1 MLSKIKQS
9 WKVKDVRRRILYT
22 LMMILIFRI
31 GTTIPVPGVDTSII
45 SKLVSGNSL
54 LALYNMFT
62 GGAFSNFTLFALGIG
77 PYITASII
85 IQLLTVGFESL
96 KELQKSGEEGRKKM
110 NMYTRYTALVLAIIQ
125 AVGITLGVVKG
136 ALKSDNIFFI
146 TTVIITLIAASMI
159 LMWMG
164 DRITEKG
171 LGNGS
176 SIIIFVG
183 IISRIPTDIISVVN
197 SVQSGT
203 IKLWLAIIL
212 AIIMLITI
220 TLVTFINEA
229 VRKIPVQYAKK
240 VVGRKMVGAQNTHIP
255 LKLAMAGVM
264 PIIFASAFMTFPAM
278 IIQIFVP
285 DIATQAGFW
294 SVIYKFSIATSSSAV
309 PIGYT
314 IANAL
319 VYLLL
324 IVGFTFFY
332 SYATFNPADIS
343 STIKRNGGFIPGIR
357 AGKPTTEYLSSVMS
371 KLLWFGGLFL
381 AVIAIIPMLARF
393 LPIDLAFGGTS
404 ILIVV
409 GVALEMIQQ
418 LESQLAVRHYKGF
431 LE

>member
-31 GTTIPVPGVDTSII
+31 GTTIPVPDVNTSII
-45 SKLVSGNSL
+45 SSLVSGNSL

-85 IQLLTVGFESL
+85 IQLLTVGFDSL

-110 NMYTRYTALVLAIIQ
+110 NMYTKYTALVLAIIQ
-125 AVGITLGVVKG
+125 AVGITLGVIKS
-136 ALKSDNIFFI
+136 ALTSDSIFSI
-146 TTVIITLIAASMI
+146 ATVIMTLVSASMI

-183 IISRIPTDIISVVN
+183 IISRIPSDLISVVK

-203 IKLWLAIIL
+203 LVLWLAIVL
-212 AIIMLITI
+212 AVIMLVTI
-220 TLVTFINEA
+220 ALVTFINEA

-240 VVGRKMVGAQNTHIP
+240 VVGRKLYGGQNSHIP
-255 LKLAMAGVM
+255 MKVNQSGVM
-264 PIIFASAFMTFPAM
+264 PIIFASSLLAFPQTIALFMGKNA
-278 IIQIFVP
+278 QNFVSTYLSTSG
-285 DIATQAGFW
+285 DIGFW
-294 SVIYKFSIATSSSAV
+294 IYRSLEV
-309 PIGYT
+309 
-314 IANAL
+314 
-319 VYLLL
+319 LL
-324 IVGFTFFY
+324 IVFF
-332 SYATFNPADIS
+332 SYFYTTISFNVDDLAENM
-343 STIKRNGGFIPGIR
+343 KNNGGFIPGIR
-357 AGKPTTEYLSSVMS
+357 PGRPTVDYLSKILSRIT
-371 KLLWFGGLFL
+371 LAGALFL
-381 AVIAIIPMLARF
+381 AVIAMIPAFTVHFMSVNMSLA
-393 LPIDLAFGGTS
+393 GTS

-409 GVALEMIQQ
+409 GVALELKRQ
-418 LESQLAVRHYKGF
+418 LESHLVMRSYQGF
-431 LE
+431 LK

>member
-31 GTTIPVPGVDTSII
+31 GTTIPVPDVNTSII
-45 SKLVSGNSL
+45 SSLVSGNSL

-110 NMYTRYTALVLAIIQ
+110 NMYTKYTALVLAIIQ
-125 AVGITLGVVKG
+125 AVGITLGVIKS
-136 ALKSDNIFFI
+136 ALTSDSIFSI
-146 TTVIITLIAASMI
+146 ATVIMTLVSASMI

-183 IISRIPTDIISVVN
+183 IISRIPSDLISVVK

-203 IKLWLAIIL
+203 LVLWLAIVL
-212 AIIMLITI
+212 AVIMLVTI
-220 TLVTFINEA
+220 ALVTFINEA

-240 VVGRKMVGAQNTHIP
+240 VVGRKLYGGQNSHIP
-255 LKLAMAGVM
+255 MKVNQSGVM
-264 PIIFASAFMTFPAM
+264 PIIFASSLLAFPQTIALFMGKNA
-278 IIQIFVP
+278 QNFVSTYLSTSG
-285 DIATQAGFW
+285 DIGFW
-294 SVIYKFSIATSSSAV
+294 IYRSLEV
-309 PIGYT
+309 
-314 IANAL
+314 
-319 VYLLL
+319 LL
-324 IVGFTFFY
+324 IVFF
-332 SYATFNPADIS
+332 SYFYTTISFNVDDIAENM
-343 STIKRNGGFIPGIR
+343 KNNGGFIPGIR
-357 AGKPTTEYLSSVMS
+357 PGRPTVDYLSKILSRIT
-371 KLLWFGGLFL
+371 LAGALFL
-381 AVIAIIPMLARF
+381 AVIAMIPAFTVHFMSVNMSLA
-393 LPIDLAFGGTS
+393 GTS

-409 GVALEMIQQ
+409 GVALELKRQ
-418 LESQLAVRHYKGF
+418 LESHLVMRSYQGF
-431 LE
+431 LK

>member
-31 GTTIPVPGVDTSII
+31 GTTIPVPDVDTSII

-125 AVGITLGVVKG
+125 AVGITLGVIKS
-136 ALKSDNIFFI
+136 ALTSDSIFSI
-146 TTVIITLIAASMI
+146 ATVIMTLVSASMI

-183 IISRIPTDIISVVN
+183 IISRIPSDLISVVK

-203 IKLWLAIIL
+203 LVLWLAIVL
-212 AIIMLITI
+212 AVIMLVTI
-220 TLVTFINEA
+220 ALVTFINEA

-240 VVGRKMVGAQNTHIP
+240 VVGRKLYGGQNSHIP
-255 LKLAMAGVM
+255 MKVNQSGVM
-264 PIIFASAFMTFPAM
+264 PIIFASSLLAFPQTIALFMGKNA
-278 IIQIFVP
+278 QNFVSTYLSTSG
-285 DIATQAGFW
+285 DIGFW
-294 SVIYKFSIATSSSAV
+294 IYRSLEV
-309 PIGYT
+309 
-314 IANAL
+314 
-319 VYLLL
+319 LL
-324 IVGFTFFY
+324 IVFF
-332 SYATFNPADIS
+332 SYFYTTISFNVDDIAENM
-343 STIKRNGGFIPGIR
+343 KNNGGFIPGIR
-357 AGKPTTEYLSSVMS
+357 PGRPTVDYLSKILSRIT
-371 KLLWFGGLFL
+371 LAGALFL
-381 AVIAIIPMLARF
+381 AVIAMIPAFTVHFMSVNMSLA
-393 LPIDLAFGGTS
+393 GTS

-409 GVALEMIQQ
+409 GVALELKRQ
-418 LESQLAVRHYKGF
+418 LESHLVMRSYQGF
-431 LE
+431 LK

>member
-31 GTTIPVPGVDTSII
+31 GTTIPVPDVNTSII
-45 SKLVSGNSL
+45 SSLVSGNSL

-85 IQLLTVGFESL
+85 IQLLTVGFDSL

-110 NMYTRYTALVLAIIQ
+110 NMYTKYTALVLAIIQ
-125 AVGITLGVVKG
+125 AVGITLGVIKS
-136 ALKSDNIFFI
+136 ALTSDSIFSI
-146 TTVIITLIAASMI
+146 ATVIMTLVSASMI

-171 LGNGS
+171 LGNGT

-240 VVGRKMVGAQNTHIP
+240 VVGRKLYGGQNSHIP
-255 LKLAMAGVM
+255 MKVNQSGVM
-264 PIIFASAFMTFPAM
+264 PIIFASSLLAFPQTIALFMGKNA
-278 IIQIFVP
+278 QNFVSTYLSTSG
-285 DIATQAGFW
+285 DIGFW
-294 SVIYKFSIATSSSAV
+294 IYRSLEV
-309 PIGYT
+309 
-314 IANAL
+314 
-319 VYLLL
+319 LL
-324 IVGFTFFY
+324 IVFF
-332 SYATFNPADIS
+332 SYFYTTISFNVDDIAENM
-343 STIKRNGGFIPGIR
+343 KNNGGFIPGIR
-357 AGKPTTEYLSSVMS
+357 PGRPTVDYLSKILSRIT
-371 KLLWFGGLFL
+371 LAGALFL
-381 AVIAIIPMLARF
+381 AVIAMIPAFTVHFMSVNMSLA
-393 LPIDLAFGGTS
+393 GTS

-409 GVALEMIQQ
+409 GVALELKRQ
-418 LESQLAVRHYKGF
+418 LESHLVMRSYQGF
-431 LE
+431 LK

>member
-45 SKLVSGNSL
+45 SSLVSGNSL

-110 NMYTRYTALVLAIIQ
+110 NMYTRYTALALAIIQ
-125 AVGITLGVVKG
+125 AVGITLGVVRS

-146 TTVIITLIAASMI
+146 TTVIITLISASMI

-176 SIIIFVG
+176 SVIIFIG
-183 IISRIPTDIISVVN
+183 IISRIPSDIISIVD
-197 SVQSGT
+197 SVQAET
-203 IKLWLAIIL
+203 LLLWLAILL
-212 AIIMLITI
+212 AVIMLVTI

-240 VVGRKMVGAQNTHIP
+240 VVGRKLYGGQNSHIP
-255 LKLAMAGVM
+255 MKVNQSGVM
-264 PIIFASAFMTFPAM
+264 PIIFASSLLAFPQTIALFMGENA
-278 IIQIFVP
+278 QNFVSTYLSTSG
-285 DIATQAGFW
+285 DIGFW
-294 SVIYKFSIATSSSAV
+294 IYRSLEV
-309 PIGYT
+309 
-314 IANAL
+314 
-319 VYLLL
+319 LL
-324 IVGFTFFY
+324 IVFF
-332 SYATFNPADIS
+332 SYFYTTISFNVDDIAENM
-343 STIKRNGGFIPGIR
+343 KNNGGFIPGIR
-357 AGKPTTEYLSSVMS
+357 PGRPTIDYLSKILSRIT
-371 KLLWFGGLFL
+371 LAGALFL
-381 AVIAIIPMLARF
+381 ALIAMIPALTVHFMNVNMSLA
-393 LPIDLAFGGTS
+393 GTS

-409 GVALEMIQQ
+409 GVALELKRQ
-418 LESQLAVRHYKGF
+418 LESHLVMRSYQGF
-431 LE
+431 LK

>member
-240 VVGRKMVGAQNTHIP
+240 VVGRKLYGGQNSHIP
-255 LKLAMAGVM
+255 MKVNQSGVM
-264 PIIFASAFMTFPAM
+264 PIIFASSLLAFPQTLE
-278 IIQIFVP
+278 V
-285 DIATQAGFW
+285 
-294 SVIYKFSIATSSSAV
+294 
-309 PIGYT
+309 
-314 IANAL
+314 
-319 VYLLL
+319 LL
-324 IVGFTFFY
+324 IVFF
-332 SYATFNPADIS
+332 SYFYTTISFNVDDIAENM
-343 STIKRNGGFIPGIR
+343 KNNGGFIPGIR
-357 AGKPTTEYLSSVMS
+357 PGRPTIDYLSRILSRIT
-371 KLLWFGGLFL
+371 LAGALFL
-381 AVIAIIPMLARF
+381 AVIAMIPAFTVHFMSVNMSLA
-393 LPIDLAFGGTS
+393 GTS

-409 GVALEMIQQ
+409 GVALELKRQ
-418 LESQLAVRHYKGF
+418 LESHLVMRSYQGF
-431 LE
+431 LK

>member
-1 MLSKIKQS
+1 
-9 WKVKDVRRRILYT
+9 
-22 LMMILIFRI
+22 MMILIFRI

-125 AVGITLGVVKG
+125 AVGITLGVIKS
-136 ALKSDNIFFI
+136 ALTSDSIFSI
-146 TTVIITLIAASMI
+146 ATVIMTLVSASMI

-240 VVGRKMVGAQNTHIP
+240 VVGRKLYGGQNSHIP
-255 LKLAMAGVM
+255 MKVNQSGVM
-264 PIIFASAFMTFPAM
+264 PIIFASSLLAFPQTIALFMGENA
-278 IIQIFVP
+278 QNFVSTYLSTSG
-285 DIATQAGFW
+285 DIGFW
-294 SVIYKFSIATSSSAV
+294 IYRSLEV
-309 PIGYT
+309 
-314 IANAL
+314 
-319 VYLLL
+319 LL
-324 IVGFTFFY
+324 IVFF
-332 SYATFNPADIS
+332 SYFYTTISFNVDDIAENM
-343 STIKRNGGFIPGIR
+343 KNNGGFIPGIR
-357 AGKPTTEYLSSVMS
+357 PGRPTIDYLSRILSRIT
-371 KLLWFGGLFL
+371 LAGALFL
-381 AVIAIIPMLARF
+381 AVIAMIPAFTVHFMSVNMSLA
-393 LPIDLAFGGTS
+393 GTS

-409 GVALEMIQQ
+409 GVALELKRQ
-418 LESQLAVRHYKGF
+418 LESHLVMRSYQGF
-431 LE
+431 LK

>member
-1 MLSKIKQS
+1 MRSKIKQS
-9 WKVKDVRRRILYT
+9 WKVKDVSRTILYT

-31 GTTIPVPGVDTSII
+31 GTTIPVPDVNTSII
-45 SKLVSGNSL
+45 SSLVSGNSL

-85 IQLLTVGFESL
+85 IQLLTVGFDSL

-110 NMYTRYTALVLAIIQ
+110 NMYTKYTALVLAIIQ
-125 AVGITLGVVKG
+125 AVGITLGVIKS
-136 ALKSDNIFFI
+136 ALTSDSIFSI
-146 TTVIITLIAASMI
+146 ATVIMTLVSASMI

-240 VVGRKMVGAQNTHIP
+240 VVGRKLYGGQNSHIP
-255 LKLAMAGVM
+255 MKVNQSGVM
-264 PIIFASAFMTFPAM
+264 PIIFASSLLAFPQTIALFMGENA
-278 IIQIFVP
+278 QNFVSTYLSTSG
-285 DIATQAGFW
+285 DIGFW
-294 SVIYKFSIATSSSAV
+294 IYRSLEV
-309 PIGYT
+309 
-314 IANAL
+314 
-319 VYLLL
+319 LL
-324 IVGFTFFY
+324 IVFF
-332 SYATFNPADIS
+332 SYFYTTISFNVDDIAENM
-343 STIKRNGGFIPGIR
+343 KNNGGFIPGIR
-357 AGKPTTEYLSSVMS
+357 PGRPTVDYLSKILSRIT
-371 KLLWFGGLFL
+371 LAGALFL
-381 AVIAIIPMLARF
+381 AVIAMIPAFTVHFMSVNMSLA
-393 LPIDLAFGGTS
+393 GTS

-409 GVALEMIQQ
+409 GVALELKRQ
-418 LESQLAVRHYKGF
+418 LESHLVMRSYQGF
-431 LE
+431 LK

>member
-85 IQLLTVGFESL
+85 IQLLTVGFDSL

-125 AVGITLGVVKG
+125 AVGITLGVIKS
-136 ALKSDNIFFI
+136 ALTSDSIFSI
-146 TTVIITLIAASMI
+146 ATVIMTLVSASMI

-240 VVGRKMVGAQNTHIP
+240 VVGRKLYGGQNSHIP
-255 LKLAMAGVM
+255 MKVNQSGVM
-264 PIIFASAFMTFPAM
+264 PIIFASSLLAFPQTIALFMGKNA
-278 IIQIFVP
+278 QNFVSTYLSTSG
-285 DIATQAGFW
+285 DIGFW
-294 SVIYKFSIATSSSAV
+294 IYRSLEV
-309 PIGYT
+309 
-314 IANAL
+314 
-319 VYLLL
+319 LL
-324 IVGFTFFY
+324 IVFF
-332 SYATFNPADIS
+332 SYFYTTISFNVDDIAENM
-343 STIKRNGGFIPGIR
+343 KNNGGFIPGIR
-357 AGKPTTEYLSSVMS
+357 PGRPTVDYLSKILSRIT
-371 KLLWFGGLFL
+371 LAGALFL
-381 AVIAIIPMLARF
+381 AVIAMIPAFTVHFMSVNMSLA
-393 LPIDLAFGGTS
+393 GTS

-409 GVALEMIQQ
+409 GVALELKRQ
-418 LESQLAVRHYKGF
+418 LESHLVMRSYQGF
-431 LE
+431 LK